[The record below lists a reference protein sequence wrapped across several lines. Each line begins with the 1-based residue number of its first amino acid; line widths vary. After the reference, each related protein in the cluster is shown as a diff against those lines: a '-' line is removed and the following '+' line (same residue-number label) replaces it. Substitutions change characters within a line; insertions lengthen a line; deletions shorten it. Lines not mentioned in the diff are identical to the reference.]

1 MGVEATGWAGGEW
14 GLMSCLRSPQFVK
27 GHLSI
32 SHNLVAV
39 ALSDMADWEKNFGQ
53 LLAENYDLRRMVSQ
67 KQAEL
72 NATEAHYTTM
82 AQALADANSQLARM
96 SKKEAVRMKK
106 VKAKRVSGITRIAGY
121 LQKLK
126 KRRIG
131 RNKNG
136 RTP

>member
-1 MGVEATGWAGGEW
+1 
-14 GLMSCLRSPQFVK
+14 
-27 GHLSI
+27 
-32 SHNLVAV
+32 
-39 ALSDMADWEKNFGQ
+39 MADWEKNFGQ

-106 VKAKRVSGITRIAGY
+106 VKAKRVSGMTRTAGY
-121 LQKLK
+121 LQS
-126 KRRIG
+126 
-131 RNKNG
+131 
-136 RTP
+136 